1 MRMIVVEDEQ
11 RSREGLCRLLS
22 ALPGNHQLVGQA
34 SNGVAALDMILQ
46 LKPDVVFTDIKMPI
60 MDGITLIS
68 SARSYNVKTEFVIT
82 SAYADFEFAR
92 QGISLDVADYLI
104 KPVTQEDALRV
115 LKHVERRLNGVKSKA
130 PETRLRSR
138 YPDCH
143 PTILKSLD
151 ILENAY
157 AGKLNQ
163 RDLASELGISPEY
176 FSYLFS
182 KNIAMTFS
190 EFLRRLRIEKAQ
202 DLYASGECPKQEV
215 PYAVGFS
222 DAKYFAQVFRSV
234 TGESP
239 AEYLKSHN
247 LND

>member
-22 ALPGNHQLVGQA
+22 SLPGNHELVGQA
-34 SNGVAALDMILQ
+34 SNGSAALDLILQ
-46 LKPDVVFTDIKMPI
+46 LKPDVVFTDIKMPV
-60 MDGITLIS
+60 MDGISLI
-68 SARSYNVKTEFVIT
+68 AGVRSYNLKTEFVIT
-82 SAYADFEFAR
+82 SGYADFEFAR
-92 QGISLDVADYLI
+92 QGITLDVADYLI
-104 KPVTQEDALRV
+104 KPVTQEDVLRV
-115 LKHVERRLNGVKSKA
+115 LERVERRLSGGKLKA
-130 PETRLRSR
+130 PESRLRSK
-138 YPDCH
+138 YPEAH

-157 AGKLNQ
+157 AGKMNQ
-163 RDLASELGISPEY
+163 RDLAAELGVSPEY

-182 KNIAMTFS
+182 RSIGMTFS
-190 EFLRRLRIEKAQ
+190 EFLRRLRVEKAQ
-202 DLYASGECPKQEV
+202 EMYASGDCPKQEV

-222 DAKYFAQVFRSV
+222 DAKYFAQVFKSV

-247 LND
+247 LK

>member
-1 MRMIVVEDEQ
+1 MRIIVVEDEQ

-22 ALPGNHQLVGQA
+22 TLSGDYQLVGQA
-34 SNGVAALDMILQ
+34 SNGAAALDLILQ
-46 LKPDVVFTDIKMPI
+46 LKPDVVFTDVKMPI
-60 MDGITLIS
+60 MDGISLIA
-68 SARSYNVKTEFVIT
+68 SARSYNMQTEFVIT
-82 SAYADFEFAR
+82 SGYADFEFAR
-92 QGISLDVADYLI
+92 QGMALEVADYLI
-104 KPVTQEDALRV
+104 KPVSQEDVLRV
-115 LKHVERRLNGVKSKA
+115 LDHVERRLSGTKTKVKGS
-130 PETRLRSR
+130 RLRSK
-138 YPDCH
+138 YPDAH

-151 ILENAY
+151 IMESAY

-163 RDLASELGISPEY
+163 RDLASELGVSPEY

-182 KNIAMTFS
+182 RNIGMTFS
-190 EFLRRLRIEKAQ
+190 EFLRRLRVEKAQ
-202 DLYASGECPKQEV
+202 ELYASGACPKQEV

-247 LND
+247 L

>member
-34 SNGVAALDMILQ
+34 SNGSAALDLILQ
-46 LKPDVVFTDIKMPI
+46 LKPDLVFTDVKMPV
-60 MDGITLIS
+60 MDGISLI
-68 SARSYNVKTEFVIT
+68 AGVRSYNLRTEFVIT
-82 SAYADFEFAR
+82 SGYADFEFAR
-92 QGISLDVADYLI
+92 QGIALDVADYLI
-104 KPVTQEDALRV
+104 KPVTREDVLRV
-115 LKHVERRLNGVKSKA
+115 LDHVERRLSGGKSKA
-130 PETRLRSR
+130 QGSRLRSQ
-138 YPDCH
+138 YPEAH
-143 PTILKSLD
+143 PTVLKSLD
-151 ILENAY
+151 ILESAY

-163 RDLASELGISPEY
+163 RDLAAELGVSPEY

-182 KNIAMTFS
+182 KNIGMTFS
-190 EFLRRLRIEKAQ
+190 EFLRRLRVEKAKEM
-202 DLYASGECPKQEV
+202 YASGECPKQEV

-239 AEYLKSHN
+239 AEYLKSHG
-247 LND
+247 L

>member
-22 ALPGNHQLVGQA
+22 TLPGDHQLVGQA
-34 SNGVAALDMILQ
+34 SNGAAALDLILQ
-46 LKPDVVFTDIKMPI
+46 LKPDVVFTDVKMPI
-60 MDGITLIS
+60 MDGISLIAS
-68 SARSYNVKTEFVIT
+68 VRSYNVQTEFVIT
-82 SAYADFEFAR
+82 SGYADFEFAR
-92 QGISLDVADYLI
+92 QGMALEVADYLI

-115 LKHVERRLNGVKSKA
+115 LEHVERRLSGKKTKMKGS
-130 PETRLRSR
+130 RLRSR
-138 YPDCH
+138 YPDAH

-151 ILENAY
+151 ILESSY
-157 AGKLNQ
+157 AGKINQ
-163 RDLASELGISPEY
+163 RDLAAELGVSPEY

-182 KNIAMTFS
+182 RNIGMTFS
-190 EFLRRLRIEKAQ
+190 EFLRRLRVEKARE
-202 DLYASGECPKQEV
+202 LYASGECPKQEV

-222 DAKYFAQVFRSV
+222 DAKYFAQVFKAV

-247 LND
+247 L

>member
-22 ALPGNHQLVGQA
+22 SLSENHQLVGQA
-34 SNGVAALDMILQ
+34 SNGAAALELILQ
-46 LKPDVVFTDIKMPI
+46 LKPDVVFTDVKMPI
-60 MDGITLIS
+60 MDGITLIA
-68 SARSYNVKTEFVIT
+68 SARSYNVQTEFVIT
-82 SAYADFEFAR
+82 SGYADFEYAR
-92 QGISLDVADYLI
+92 QGIALDVADYLI
-104 KPVTQEDALRV
+104 KPVTREDVLRV
-115 LKHVERRLNGVKSKA
+115 LEHVERRVSGVKSKA
-130 PETRLRSR
+130 PGRRLRSQ
-138 YPDCH
+138 YPEAH

-151 ILENAY
+151 ILESAY

-163 RDLASELGISPEY
+163 RDLAAELGVSPEY

-182 KNIAMTFS
+182 RNIGMTFS
-190 EFLRRLRIEKAQ
+190 EFLRRLRVEKAQ
-202 DLYASGECPKQEV
+202 ELYASGECPRQEV

-222 DAKYFAQVFRSV
+222 DAKYFAQVFKAV

-247 LND
+247 L

>member
-1 MRMIVVEDEQ
+1 VRMIVVEDEQ

-22 ALPGNHQLVGQA
+22 TLPGDHQLIGQA
-34 SNGVAALDMILQ
+34 SNGAAALDLILQ
-46 LKPDVVFTDIKMPI
+46 LKPDVVFTDVKMPI
-60 MDGITLIS
+60 MDGISLIAS
-68 SARSYNVKTEFVIT
+68 VRSYNVQTEFVIT
-82 SAYADFEFAR
+82 SGYADFEFAR
-92 QGISLDVADYLI
+92 QGMALEVADYLI

-115 LKHVERRLNGVKSKA
+115 LEHVERRLSGAKTK
-130 PETRLRSR
+130 TKGSR
-138 YPDCH
+138 IRNKYPDAH

-151 ILENAY
+151 IMESAY

-163 RDLASELGISPEY
+163 RDLAAELGVSPEY

-182 KNIAMTFS
+182 RNVGMTFS
-190 EFLRRLRIEKAQ
+190 EFLRRLRVEKAQ
-202 DLYASGECPKQEV
+202 ELYASGECPKQEV

-247 LND
+247 L

>member
-22 ALPGNHQLVGQA
+22 MLPWDHQLVAQA
-34 SNGVAALDMILQ
+34 SNGAAALELILQ
-46 LKPDVVFTDIKMPI
+46 LKPDVVFTDVKMPI
-60 MDGITLIS
+60 MDGISLIAS
-68 SARSYNVKTEFVIT
+68 VRSYNVQTEFVIT
-82 SAYADFEFAR
+82 SGYADFEFAR
-92 QGISLDVADYLI
+92 QGMALEVADYLI
-104 KPVTQEDALRV
+104 KPVTQEDVLRV
-115 LKHVERRLNGVKSKA
+115 LEHVERRLAGMAVKAKGG
-130 PETRLRSR
+130 RLRSR
-138 YPDCH
+138 YPDAH

-151 ILENAY
+151 ILEKTY

-163 RDLASELGISPEY
+163 RDLASELGVSPEY

-182 KNIAMTFS
+182 RSIGMTFS
-190 EFLRRLRIEKAQ
+190 EFLRRLRVEKAKE
-202 DLYASGECPKQEV
+202 LYASGKCPKQEV

-222 DAKYFAQVFRSV
+222 DAKYFAQVFKSV

-247 LND
+247 L

>member
-22 ALPGNHQLVGQA
+22 TLPGEHQLVGQA
-34 SNGVAALDMILQ
+34 SNGSAALEMILQ
-46 LKPDVVFTDIKMPI
+46 LKPDVVFTDVKMPV
-60 MDGITLIS
+60 MDGISLIAS
-68 SARSYNVKTEFVIT
+68 VRSYHVQTEFVIT
-82 SAYADFEFAR
+82 SGYADFEFAR
-92 QGISLDVADYLI
+92 QGIALDVADYLI
-104 KPVTQEDALRV
+104 KPVTQEDVLRV
-115 LKHVERRLNGVKSKA
+115 LEHVERRISGGKPKA
-130 PETRLRSR
+130 PGSRLRSK
-138 YPDCH
+138 YPDAH

-163 RDLASELGISPEY
+163 RDLAAELGVSPEY

-182 KNIAMTFS
+182 RNIGMTFS
-190 EFLRRLRIEKAQ
+190 EFLRRLRIEKAREM
-202 DLYASGECPKQEV
+202 YASGECPKQEV

-222 DAKYFAQVFRSV
+222 DAKYFAQVFRSI

-247 LND
+247 L

>member
-34 SNGVAALDMILQ
+34 SNGSAALDLILQ
-46 LKPDVVFTDIKMPI
+46 LKPDLVFTDVKMPV
-60 MDGITLIS
+60 MDGISLI
-68 SARSYNVKTEFVIT
+68 AGVRSYNLRTEFVIT
-82 SAYADFEFAR
+82 SGYADFEFAR
-92 QGISLDVADYLI
+92 QGIALDVADYLI
-104 KPVTQEDALRV
+104 KPVTREDVLRV
-115 LKHVERRLNGVKSKA
+115 LDHVERRLSGGKSKA
-130 PETRLRSR
+130 QGSRLRSQ
-138 YPDCH
+138 YPEAH
-143 PTILKSLD
+143 PTVLKSLD
-151 ILENAY
+151 ILESAY

-163 RDLASELGISPEY
+163 RDLAAELGVSPEY

-182 KNIAMTFS
+182 KNIGMTFS
-190 EFLRRLRIEKAQ
+190 EFLRRLRVEKAKEM
-202 DLYASGECPKQEV
+202 YASGECPKQEL

-239 AEYLKSHN
+239 AEYLKSHG
-247 LND
+247 L

>member
-22 ALPGNHQLVGQA
+22 SLPGDHQLVGQA
-34 SNGVAALDMILQ
+34 SNGSAALDLILQ
-46 LKPDVVFTDIKMPI
+46 LKPDVVFTDVKMPV
-60 MDGITLIS
+60 MDGISLIAS
-68 SARSYNVKTEFVIT
+68 VRSYNLRTEFVIT
-82 SAYADFEFAR
+82 SGYADFEFAR
-92 QGISLDVADYLI
+92 QGIALEVADYLI
-104 KPVTQEDALRV
+104 KPVTQEDVLRV
-115 LKHVERRLNGVKSKA
+115 LDHVQRRISGVKPKA
-130 PETRLRSR
+130 KESRLRSR
-138 YPDCH
+138 YPDAH
-143 PTILKSLD
+143 PTVLKSLD
-151 ILENAY
+151 ILEKAY

-163 RDLASELGISPEY
+163 RDLAAELGVSPEY

-182 KNIAMTFS
+182 KSIGMTFS
-190 EFLRRLRIEKAQ
+190 EFLRRLRVEKARE
-202 DLYASGECPKQEV
+202 LYASGECPKQEV

-247 LND
+247 L